1 MRKIE
6 FKIRLSV
13 MIAALMFLAVGMAN
27 ADSYYQ
33 TGESNSYAVIEAG
46 TGSTL
51 TIRFTND
58 ATPIAG
64 SSYSGDLA
72 TAGLTEYIS
81 TGTYTVQSYT
91 GNTYTLM
98 PKTSTISI
106 KDSTGSTTY
115 MTMLASATKFYSD
128 TGIVEWTITSLNV
141 LNDGGYATLQDMKNA
156 ASFTYSMT
164 INTATG
170 LTYNARLDA
179 FAAAPEP
186 AEWVLMIIGLALM
199 GYYLHRKG
207 YLNLQ
212 TSPQT
217 YA

>member
-1 MRKIE
+1 MRKIGL
-6 FKIRLSV
+6 KIRLSV
-13 MIAALMFLAVGMAN
+13 MITVMIFLAAGMAS

-46 TGSTL
+46 TGMSL
-51 TIRFTND
+51 TIRFMND
-58 ATPIAG
+58 GNTIAG

-91 GNTYTLM
+91 GNTYTLA
-98 PKTSTISI
+98 PKTSTITV

-170 LTYNARLDA
+170 LTYNSRLDA

-186 AEWVLMIIGLALM
+186 AEWVLMMLGLALM

-207 YLNLQ
+207 LLNLQ
-212 TSPQT
+212 MSPQT